1 MDTAASRER
10 SASSAINSAD
20 TASRAAHQSAGS
32 CSSAPSSG
40 ADSGYSAWASPS
52 GVPSRANRPALS
64 ELVPTSTPRTTSPSL
79 LNLVREQLRHG
90 LEKGAAEGVA
100 VVKRGALQAAVGN
113 VQRQRAH
120 GERIRGEGPAGG
132 R

>member
-40 ADSGYSAWASPS
+40 VASGYSAWASPS
-52 GVPSRANRPALS
+52 GVPSSANRPALS
-64 ELVPTSTPRTTSPSL
+64 ELVPTSTPRTTSPPPPPPRSL
-79 LNLVREQLRHG
+79 LNLVGEQLRHG

-100 VVKRGALQAAVGN
+100 VVERGALKPSVRN
-113 VQRQRAH
+113 VERQRLH
-120 GERIRGEGPAGG
+120 
-132 R
+132 